1 MKLKTYSF
9 LFNAL
14 VFLVFCGCAVLILL
28 LSADMNIKLILL
40 PFLALIALVFFY
52 VIGNSAE
59 AKYAGGEE
67 GVALAPNQDL
77 PVSSSQDINIGYVS
91 DELRGNSIILEKNF
105 EYLLSV
111 IDQILKDIN
120 NISENMDSQKSAV
133 QNTSSSVVEMVSSIE
148 SINANTENQS
158 TAVTQLSSTIEEMAA
173 SIKSVTS
180 ITQNAES
187 ISQDLTKKAESGGT
201 AVSKTM
207 QSIQGIKDYSE
218 QISKIVGVITNISAN
233 TNLLAMNA
241 AIEAAHA
248 GEYGRGFAVVA
259 DEIRKLAENSSNS
272 AKEITALIRSVVN
285 VINESSETGK
295 NAITEFNSI
304 DEGIRK
310 TKTIITEVANAMAE
324 QSQGVNEIL
333 EATSSLVSITDQ
345 LKNSLNEQS
354 EANTS
359 VNTVVSELENIA
371 DKVTRITKETQDRRY
386 LMMDAINR
394 IGKVSVRNYDIT
406 HRINRKLSSS

>member
-14 VFLVFCGCAVLILL
+14 VFLVFCGCAAFILL
-28 LSADMNIKLILL
+28 LSMDLNIKLILL

-52 VIGNSAE
+52 VIGNGAE
-59 AKYAGGEE
+59 TKYAGGEE
-67 GVALAPNQDL
+67 GVALAPNQEVRIGRKDISIGH
-77 PVSSSQDINIGYVS
+77 VSG
-91 DELRGNSIILEKNF
+91 ELRGNSIILEKNF

-345 LKNSLNEQS
+345 LQNSINEQT

-371 DKVTRITKETQDRRY
+371 NKVTQITRETQDRRY

-406 HRINRKLSSS
+406 YRINRSLSSS